1 MISITGF
8 EIFHP
13 SGIVRNDSYCI
24 ISPVFI
30 VKDDIMVCLKVNI
43 YAYVVLKHWL
53 EKACQIEL

>member
-43 YAYVVLKHWL
+43 YAYVVLKY
-53 EKACQIEL
+53 IG